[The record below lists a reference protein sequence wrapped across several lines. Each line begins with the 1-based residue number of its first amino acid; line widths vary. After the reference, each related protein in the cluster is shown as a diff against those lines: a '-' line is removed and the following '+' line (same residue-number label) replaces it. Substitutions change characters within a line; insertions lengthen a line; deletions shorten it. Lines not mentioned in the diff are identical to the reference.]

1 MVWNMV
7 VTNDNI
13 RDLLNRPRGL
23 TEATI
28 TEYVTIRTAQ
38 VNKVVRSS
46 TLFGAASDNTPTTT
60 LTDSAIKMMVCV
72 DCLNVLIDTVP
83 MYYPEKEQGA
93 NDQRYRDQLA
103 RFQKQANEAL
113 ALVSEKGGAAF
124 YKKSTSTRLEE

>member
-38 VNKVVRSS
+38 VNKVDRSS
-46 TLFGAASDNTPTTT
+46 TLFGADSDNTPPTT
-60 LTDSAIKMMVCV
+60 LTDSAIKMMV
-72 DCLNVLIDTVP
+72 
-83 MYYPEKEQGA
+83 
-93 NDQRYRDQLA
+93 
-103 RFQKQANEAL
+103 
-113 ALVSEKGGAAF
+113 
-124 YKKSTSTRLEE
+124 